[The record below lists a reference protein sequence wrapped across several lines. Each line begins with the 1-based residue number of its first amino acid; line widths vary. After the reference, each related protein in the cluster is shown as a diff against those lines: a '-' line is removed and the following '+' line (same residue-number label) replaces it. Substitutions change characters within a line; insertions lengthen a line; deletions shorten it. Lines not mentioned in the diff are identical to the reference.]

1 VYSEFAGCASS
12 FKGAMVVNPYDPDRV
27 ADTIH
32 TALTMPLMTKKI
44 RHHQVMQRPFFRIV
58 LMHIQRKLFSIHTT
72 IVLFCT
78 HKNQLVSC
86 KSRIECCK

>member
-1 VYSEFAGCASS
+1 MLLSLQGVLVYSEFAGCASS

-44 RHHQVMQRPFFRIV
+44 RHHQVMR
-58 LMHIQRKLFSIHTT
+58 LFLRTY
-72 IVLFCT
+72 
-78 HKNQLVSC
+78 K
-86 KSRIECCK
+86 